1 MKRIW
6 IMTIFAAATTAA
18 FLATSCDELITEVN
32 EVTISGFPKAS
43 FIVEVDSCCLPCTIQ
58 FFDDSDGPH
67 HEWSWDFG
75 DGGSAIIEDP
85 SHSYG
90 QAGKYT
96 VILTIRDT
104 ANNNDDREI
113 SFDYINV
120 KDTLHRTTVKL
131 AFSPLTGTI
140 VDTFTFS
147 ASNFGTAKTW
157 FWDFGDGTSSISPS
171 PVTHPY
177 DSAATYEVRLTI
189 TNDCDS
195 LDIVD
200 TLVVN

>member
-1 MKRIW
+1 MKKIW
-6 IMTIFAAATTAA
+6 IITIFAAATTAA
-18 FLATSCDELITEVN
+18 FLATSCDELITDVT
-32 EVTISGFPKAS
+32 EVTLSGYPEAN
-43 FIVEVDSCCLPCTIQ
+43 FIVVDSTTCCLPCTLQ

-67 HEWSWDFG
+67 QEWSWDFG
-75 DGGSAIIEDP
+75 DGSTAIIQDP

-96 VILTIRDT
+96 VILIITDT
-104 ANNNDDREI
+104 VNGNDDREI
-113 SFDYINV
+113 RLNYIEV
-120 KDTLHRTTVKL
+120 KDTLHRTTAIL

-157 FWDFGDGTSSISPS
+157 FWDFGDDSTSTDISP
-171 PVTHPY
+171 THVY
-177 DSAATYEVRLTI
+177 ALADTFEIRLTI

-195 LDIVD
+195 LDIID
-200 TLVVN
+200 TIVE